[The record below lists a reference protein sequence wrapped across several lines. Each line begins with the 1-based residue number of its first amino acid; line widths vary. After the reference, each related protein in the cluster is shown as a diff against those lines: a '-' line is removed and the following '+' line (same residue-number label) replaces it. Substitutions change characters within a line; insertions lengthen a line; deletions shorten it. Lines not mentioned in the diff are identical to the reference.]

1 MHIVRL
7 WLRLSRLVVAL
18 LALGAMLAAPSGAMA
33 AMSAPPMPCHAAE
46 TAVGMAMKGDMSA
59 GHDAGAPLATTHD
72 HAGMAGAGLPTGPGR
87 AMLFLHLCCALGQ
100 LAMAPS
106 DGAGLARPE
115 ARPLAFDAAAS
126 RLPAGWTL
134 AIPEPPP
141 RSV

>member
-1 MHIVRL
+1 MNIVRL

-18 LALGAMLAAPSGAMA
+18 LALGAMLAA
-33 AMSAPPMPCHAAE
+33 
-46 TAVGMAMKGDMSA
+46 
-59 GHDAGAPLATTHD
+59 HDAGAPLAATHD
-72 HAGMAGAGLPTGPGR
+72 HAGMTGAAPPAGPGR